1 MIFIYGIKSGR
12 RKKRKHVMIY
22 ININLLVYT
31 EQKVSLESTKTHFKF
46 LNFKIHGNKSLKV
59 KDTKQNL

>member
-1 MIFIYGIKSGR
+1 
-12 RKKRKHVMIY
+12 MIY